1 MSEARK
7 EDTSEQA
14 HTNRTKITVA
24 LRGEKRP
31 KLTKRTVSQQ
41 IMMSSGSGSSFCAS
55 SIRSQRDCD
64 MSPATCWACV
74 SNGCLTTELDNSVT
88 VIDPQALKVVGT
100 IPTGQPA
107 YVSCDA
113 SGQVAALDLK
123 TWKVEKLID
132 TGPGADGLAWART
145 E

>member
-1 MSEARK
+1 
-7 EDTSEQA
+7 
-14 HTNRTKITVA
+14 
-24 LRGEKRP
+24 
-31 KLTKRTVSQQ
+31 
-41 IMMSSGSGSSFCAS
+41 
-55 SIRSQRDCD
+55 
-64 MSPATCWACV
+64 V

-132 TGPGADGLAWART
+132 TGPGAGGLAWART